1 MQMTILKNVDLLK
14 INTLMAQRQI
24 CKNGFSK
31 KKRDVVKHAN
41 IQLYRHILTE
51 LLEKLAIG
59 NKYINKWVRRFNIRR
74 CDFKIV
80 S

>member
-31 KKRDVVKHAN
+31 KN
-41 IQLYRHILTE
+41 E
-51 LLEKLAIG
+51 M
-59 NKYINKWVRRFNIRR
+59 W
-74 CDFKIV
+74 
-80 S
+80 